1 MNKNVKNLKL
11 EKLKMWKQRE
21 AEIQKKLVD
30 VMQKKGAAAQEGDL
44 SENAA
49 YLFALEEAEMLHV
62 QLINIQQMIRELER
76 S

>member
-1 MNKNVKNLKL
+1 MDKIIL

-21 AEIQKKLVD
+21 AEIQQKLTD
-30 VMQKKGAAAQEGDL
+30 VMQKKGTAAQEGDL

-49 YLFALEEAEMLHV
+49 YQFASEEAEMLHV
-62 QLINIQQMIRELER
+62 QLTNIQKMIRELER